1 LLHLSRMSPSKNPQV
16 LLNLA
21 RAWPEMTF
29 LLCGPASEEAKQ
41 LRATVKLPNVQFHL
55 GINDA
60 QKAWA
65 FARCAGFLFPSLTE
79 GFGLPPLEAMHF
91 GKPVF
96 LSRLTSLPEVGG
108 DAAYYFDDWSPATM
122 RNIIEQ
128 GLRQGAQHKR
138 IAQVKQHAAR
148 FDWGSAAA
156 AYLAL
161 YANLLGL
168 VSPGAPV

>member
-1 LLHLSRMSPSKNPQV
+1 
-16 LLNLA
+16 
-21 RAWPEMTF
+21 
-29 LLCGPASEEAKQ
+29 
-41 LRATVKLPNVQFHL
+41 LRATVRLPNVQFHL
-55 GINDA
+55 GITDA

-108 DAAYYFDDWSPATM
+108 DAAYYFDDWSPAAM
-122 RNIIEQ
+122 RSVVEA
-128 GLRQGAQHKR
+128 GLRQGAEATR
-138 IAQVKQHAAR
+138 AAQVKQHAAR
-148 FDWGSAAA
+148 FDWDSAAA

-161 YANLLGL
+161 YAKLLGL
-168 VSPGAPV
+168 APPGVLA